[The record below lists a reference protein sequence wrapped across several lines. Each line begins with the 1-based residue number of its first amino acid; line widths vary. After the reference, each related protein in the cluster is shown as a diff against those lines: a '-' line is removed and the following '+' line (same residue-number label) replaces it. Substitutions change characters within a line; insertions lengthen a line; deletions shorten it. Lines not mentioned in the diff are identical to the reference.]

1 MTAQPSRLEFV
12 PQLGCAAP
20 AVLLAVSGTPAE
32 TAERMQ
38 GRRPMDRDDELLAL
52 IAGGN
57 ESAFRELVE
66 RHVDRAYA
74 LALRILRN
82 GADAEDVVQDTLLKI
97 WSHRG
102 TWQTGR
108 AKFSTWLYRVVT
120 NRCLDMRRR
129 PKTEGMEEAPEMV
142 DAQPDALTTLQRH
155 ETSDLLAQEMERL
168 PDQQRV
174 ALILSYYDD
183 LSNAQIAEVMDTTVQ
198 AVESLL
204 KRGRQHLRRQLHGA
218 RADICRMFT
227 DD

>member
-1 MTAQPSRLEFV
+1 MSSQASRLDFV
-12 PQLGCAAP
+12 PDTMGAPIALLLGHEAALPP
-20 AVLLAVSGTPAE
+20 AL
-32 TAERMQ
+32 ERLE
-38 GRRPMDRDDELLAL
+38 GRRPMDRDDELLEL
-52 IAGGN
+52 ITQGDEA
-57 ESAFRELVE
+57 AFRELVE

-102 TWQTGR
+102 SWQSGR

-129 PKTEGMEEAPEMV
+129 PKTEGMDEAPEIV

-155 ETSDLLAQEMERL
+155 EASDLLAREMERL

-183 LSNAQIAEVMDTTVQ
+183 LSNAQIAEVMDTTIQ

-204 KRGRQHLRRQLHGA
+204 KRGRQHLRRQLDGP
-218 RADICRMFT
+218 RAEICRSFT
-227 DD
+227 GG

>member
-1 MTAQPSRLEFV
+1 MCSQASHRDFVPKTVCPLPVGLLGHEAAMPLALERLE
-12 PQLGCAAP
+12 
-20 AVLLAVSGTPAE
+20 S
-32 TAERMQ
+32 
-38 GRRPMDRDDELLAL
+38 RRPMDRDDELLEL
-52 IAGGN
+52 ITQGD

-97 WSHRG
+97 WSQRG
-102 TWQTGR
+102 TWQSGR

-120 NRCLDMRRR
+120 NRCLDLRRR
-129 PKTEGMEEAPEMV
+129 PKTEDMDSAPEVV
-142 DAQPDALTTLQRH
+142 DARPDALSTLQRH
-155 ETSDLLAQEMERL
+155 EVSDLLAREMERL

-183 LSNAQIAEVMDTTVQ
+183 LTNAQIAEVMDTTIQ

-204 KRGRQHLRRQLHGA
+204 KRGRQHLRKQFQGA
-218 RADICRMFT
+218 GRDICRSFT
-227 DD
+227 SD

>member
-1 MTAQPSRLEFV
+1 MNAQASHLEFV
-12 PQLGCAAP
+12 PQSVCPSP
-20 AVLLAVSGTPAE
+20 ALLLARSTSVAVGV
-32 TAERMQ
+32 ERTE
-38 GRRPMDRDDELLAL
+38 GRRPMDRDDELLEL
-52 IAGGN
+52 ITGGD
-57 ESAFRELVE
+57 EGAFRELVE

-102 TWQTGR
+102 SWQSGR

-129 PKTEGMEEAPEMV
+129 PKTEGMDEAPEMV

-155 ETSDLLAQEMERL
+155 EASDLLAREMERL

-204 KRGRQHLRRQLHGA
+204 KRGRQHLRRQLDGA
-218 RADICRMFT
+218 RADICRTFT
-227 DD
+227 GS

>member
-1 MTAQPSRLEFV
+1 MNAQPSRLEFV
-12 PQLGCAAP
+12 PQTVCASP
-20 AVLLAVSGTPAE
+20 ALRLTVGGPLPE
-32 TAERMQ
+32 TADRMQ
-38 GRRPMDRDDELLAL
+38 GRRPMDRDDELLEL
-52 IAGGN
+52 IAGGK
-57 ESAFRELVE
+57 ECAFRELVE

-102 TWQTGR
+102 TWQSGR
-108 AKFSTWLYRVVT
+108 AKFTTWLYRVVT

-129 PKTEGMEEAPEMV
+129 PKAEGMDEAPEVV

-155 ETSDLLAQEMERL
+155 ETSDLLVQEMERL

-183 LSNAQIAEVMDTTVQ
+183 LSNAQIAEVMETTVQ

-204 KRGRQHLRRQLHGA
+204 KRGRQHLRRQLEGA

-227 DD
+227 AD

>member
-1 MTAQPSRLEFV
+1 MNAQPSRLEFV
-12 PQLGCAAP
+12 QKSGCAAP
-20 AVLLAVSGTPAE
+20 AVLLAVGGAATE

-38 GRRPMDRDDELLAL
+38 GRRPMDRDDELLDL

-57 ESAFRELVE
+57 EGAFRELVE

-102 TWQTGR
+102 TWQAGR

-204 KRGRQHLRRQLHGA
+204 KRGRQHLRRQLDGA
-218 RADICRMFT
+218 RADICRTFT
-227 DD
+227 AD

>member
-1 MTAQPSRLEFV
+1 MNAQASRLDFV
-12 PQLGCAAP
+12 PQTVCASP
-20 AVLLAVSGTPAE
+20 AMLLAAGGPLPE

-38 GRRPMDRDDELLAL
+38 GRRPMDRDDELLEL
-52 IAGGN
+52 ITQGDEG
-57 ESAFRELVE
+57 AFRELVE

-102 TWQTGR
+102 TWQSGR

-120 NRCLDMRRR
+120 NRCLDLRRR
-129 PKTEGMEEAPEMV
+129 PKTEDMDAAPEVV
-142 DAQPDALTTLQRH
+142 DARPDALTTLQRH
-155 ETSDLLAQEMERL
+155 EASDLLAREMERL

-204 KRGRQHLRRQLHGA
+204 KRGRQHLRRQLDGA
-218 RADICRMFT
+218 QADICRSFT
-227 DD
+227 VD

>member
-1 MTAQPSRLEFV
+1 MSAQASHLDFLPQTVCAPLALLLDQNAPVPRALERLE
-12 PQLGCAAP
+12 
-20 AVLLAVSGTPAE
+20 S
-32 TAERMQ
+32 
-38 GRRPMDRDDELLAL
+38 RRPMDRDDELLER
-52 IAGGN
+52 IARGEEG
-57 ESAFRELVE
+57 AFRELVE

-97 WSHRG
+97 WSQRG
-102 TWQTGR
+102 SWQSGR

-129 PKTEGMEEAPEMV
+129 PKTEGMDNAPETV
-142 DAQPDALTTLQRH
+142 DAQPDALVTLQRH
-155 ETSDLLAQEMERL
+155 EASDLLAREMERL

-183 LSNAQIAEVMDTTVQ
+183 LSNSQIAEVMDTTVQ

-204 KRGRQHLRRQLHGA
+204 KRGRQHLRRQLDGA
-218 RADICRMFT
+218 QADICRSFT
-227 DD
+227 VD

>member
-1 MTAQPSRLEFV
+1 MNAQASHLEFV
-12 PQLGCAAP
+12 PQSVCASP
-20 AVLLAVSGTPAE
+20 ALLLARSTSVAVGV
-32 TAERMQ
+32 ERTE
-38 GRRPMDRDDELLAL
+38 GRRPMDRDDELLEL
-52 IAGGN
+52 ITGGD
-57 ESAFRELVE
+57 EGAFRELVE

-102 TWQTGR
+102 SWQSGR

-129 PKTEGMEEAPEMV
+129 PKTEGMDEAPEMV

-155 ETSDLLAQEMERL
+155 EASDLLAREMERL

-204 KRGRQHLRRQLHGA
+204 KRGRQHLRRQLDGA
-218 RADICRMFT
+218 RADICRTFT
-227 DD
+227 GS

>member
-1 MTAQPSRLEFV
+1 MNAQASHLEFV
-12 PQLGCAAP
+12 PQSVCASP
-20 AVLLAVSGTPAE
+20 ALLLARSTSVAVGV
-32 TAERMQ
+32 ERTE
-38 GRRPMDRDDELLAL
+38 GRRPMDRDDELLEL
-52 IAGGN
+52 ITGGD
-57 ESAFRELVE
+57 EGAFRELVE

-102 TWQTGR
+102 SWQSGR

-120 NRCLDMRRR
+120 NRCLDMCRR
-129 PKTEGMEEAPEMV
+129 PKTEGMDEAPEMV

-155 ETSDLLAQEMERL
+155 EASDLLAREMERL

-204 KRGRQHLRRQLHGA
+204 KRGRQHLRRQLDGA
-218 RADICRMFT
+218 RADICRTFT
-227 DD
+227 GS

>member
-1 MTAQPSRLEFV
+1 MTAQPSRLEFM